1 MAIKTINKALA
12 KDKGFTDPVDCPVCD
27 KNVALRLIEVTDYS
41 VIGKLSK
48 EDKDLSVAVCPNCAT
63 VFSVNKN
70 YLKEKNAGTFV
81 FMTKEDLKI
90 MVKGK

>member
-12 KDKGFTDPVDCPVCD
+12 KDKGFTDPVDCPVCA
-27 KNVALRLIEVTDYS
+27 KNVAMRLFEVADHS

-48 EDKDLSVAVCPNCAT
+48 EDKDLAVAVCPNCAS

-70 YLKEKNAGTFV
+70 YLKEKDSGTFV

-90 MVKGK
+90 MVKGQ

>member
-12 KDKGFTDPVDCPVCD
+12 KDEGFAEPLDCPVCG
-27 KNVALRLIEVTDYS
+27 KNVAMRLFEMKDKS

-48 EDKDLSVAVCPNCAT
+48 DDKDLSVAVCPNCAS

>member
-12 KDKGFTDPVDCPVCD
+12 KDEGFTDPVDCPVCS
-27 KNVALRLIEVTDYS
+27 KNVAMRLFEVADKS

-48 EDKDLSVAVCPNCAT
+48 EDKDLSVAVCPNCAS

-70 YLKEKNAGTFV
+70 YLKEKNSGTFV